1 MVTAV
6 TSAGLVDAE
15 GNTTTTVVAPRRSVA
30 DLRGRALIVHAGGDT
45 YSDTPPL
52 GGGGARTACGMG

>member
-1 MVTAV
+1 MDADGVTR
-6 TSAGLVDAE
+6 TD
-15 GNTTTTVVAPRRSVA
+15 VVAPRLKTA

-52 GGGGARTACGMG
+52 GGGGARIACGVANENQD